1 VFITTATIDPD
12 FTVAAVPPRLFG
24 SFVEHMGRCVYGG
37 IYEPGHPAADAE
49 GLRTDV
55 LDLVRELGVSVVRY
69 PGGNFVSGYR
79 WEDGV
84 GPRDQRPVTLD
95 TAWRSI
101 ESNAFGLNE
110 FMTWAGRA
118 NVEPMMAVNLGT
130 RGVEEACNLLEYAN
144 FPGGTRFSDLRRSH
158 GVADPYDIRLWC
170 LGNEVDGPWQ
180 IGHKTATEYGL
191 LAAET
196 AKAMR
201 RIDPRVELVACGS
214 SNERMPTFGGWEA
227 EVLDHTYEYVDHIS
241 LHAYF
246 EQTPDNRA
254 RFLASARTMDAFIEG
269 VVATCDHIGA
279 KKRSPRKL
287 GLSFDEWNL
296 WYESRFVGQD
306 NLAWA
311 EAPRLIEDEYTA
323 EDAVVVGS
331 LLMSLLRHSD
341 RVAVACLAQLVNVI
355 APIRTESDADAW
367 RQTIFHPFALTARH
381 ARGEVLRVEPL
392 GPPARDTEGVDAPAV
407 DLAATRDPETGAITV
422 FAVNRDETQQGRVEL
437 KLRVE
442 EDLRVV
448 EHVLLGGGDLLETNS
463 QLKPDR
469 VGPRLSTDHAVTGA
483 GTSAR
488 LTVGLP
494 PVSWSM
500 IRLEPA
506 NPDRR

>member
-1 VFITTATIDPD
+1 
-12 FTVAAVPPRLFG
+12 
-24 SFVEHMGRCVYGG
+24 M
-37 IYEPGHPAADAE
+37 
-49 GLRTDV
+49 
-55 LDLVRELGVSVVRY
+55 
-69 PGGNFVSGYR
+69 
-79 WEDGV
+79 
-84 GPRDQRPVTLD
+84 
-95 TAWRSI
+95 
-101 ESNAFGLNE
+101 
-110 FMTWAGRA
+110 
-118 NVEPMMAVNLGT
+118 
-130 RGVEEACNLLEYAN
+130 
-144 FPGGTRFSDLRRSH
+144 
-158 GVADPYDIRLWC
+158 
-170 LGNEVDGPWQ
+170 
-180 IGHKTATEYGL
+180 
-191 LAAET
+191 
-196 AKAMR
+196 
-201 RIDPRVELVACGS
+201 
-214 SNERMPTFGGWEA
+214 
-227 EVLDHTYEYVDHIS
+227 LDHTYEYVDHIS

-254 RFLASARTMDAFIEG
+254 QFLASARTMDAFIEG

-279 KKRSPRKL
+279 KKRSPRRL

-392 GPPARDTEGVDAPAV
+392 GPPARDGAGLDAPAV
-407 DLAATRDPETGAITV
+407 DLAATRDPETGAITL
-422 FAVNRDETQQGRVEL
+422 FAVNRDETGDGRLDL

-442 EDLRVV
+442 QDLRVV
-448 EHVLLGGGDLLETNS
+448 EHVVLGGGDLLETNS
-463 QLKPDR
+463 QVKPDR
-469 VGPRLSTDHAVTGA
+469 VGPRPSTDHAVA
-483 GTSAR
+483 GTGTAAR

-506 NPDRR
+506 DLGRS